1 MNKKDII
8 SFFDEFAPT
17 WDNMNEHNNQVI
29 RKILDNAEI
38 YKNTRVLDVACG
50 TGILFPH
57 YIERKAIVTGLDIS
71 PEMVRIAKEKHPQ
84 IEVICGDAES
94 ISFCENFDVIMIYN
108 AFPHFNEPEKL
119 IHNLANNLKKG
130 GRISIC
136 HGASR
141 EEINHCHEGKPNRI
155 SLPLP
160 EAEDVAK
167 LLSSH
172 FDVDIVISNDKMYQ
186 VSGVKR

>member
-8 SFFDEFAPT
+8 LFFDEFAPT
-17 WDNMNEHNNQVI
+17 WDKVNERNDQVI
-29 RKILDNAEI
+29 AQILDNCKICEG
-38 YKNTRVLDVACG
+38 TRVLDVACG
-50 TGILFPH
+50 TGILFPD
-57 YIERKAIVTGLDIS
+57 YIERKAKVTGVDIS
-71 PEMVRIAKEKHPQ
+71 PEMVKKAKEKFPQ
-84 IEVICGDAES
+84 AEIICGDAES

-108 AFPHFNEPEKL
+108 AFPHFNEPEKF
-119 IHNLANNLKKG
+119 IHNLAKALKNG

-141 EEINHCHEGKPNRI
+141 EEINRCHEGKPSRV

-167 LLSSH
+167 MLSSR

-186 VSGVKR
+186 VSGIKR

>member
-8 SFFDEFAPT
+8 SFFDEFAPK
-17 WDNMNEHNNQVI
+17 WDNMNEQNHTVI
-29 RKILDNAEI
+29 SQILDNCKISENV
-38 YKNTRVLDVACG
+38 KVLDVACG
-50 TGILFPH
+50 TGVLFPH
-57 YIERKAIVTGLDIS
+57 YIECKAIVTGLDIS
-71 PEMVRIAKEKHPQ
+71 PEMVKIASEKHPQ
-84 IEVICGDAES
+84 INVICGDAES
-94 ISFCENFDVIMIYN
+94 ISLDEKFDVIMIFN
-108 AFPHFNEPEKL
+108 AFPHFPNPEKL
-119 IHNLANNLKKG
+119 IENLSKALKKG
-130 GRISIC
+130 GRISIA

-172 FDVDIVISNDKMYQ
+172 FDVDIVISNDLMYQ
-186 VSGVKR
+186 VSGIKR